1 MTDSKKS
8 LIIIAVI
15 VGLLTVGFITD
26 TNSTEVNC
34 EYSDKTTAK
43 LVGKIDG
50 IRNFES
56 KTKDYA
62 EEKRICAVGFEAKIG
77 KKWYKTRDFYVFGP
91 DMSQSEACNKAK
103 DRAKLKVLEQH
114 SPQLVT
120 SNVEHYC
127 EEKTPEKVVEAPVKK
142 EKEYLSV
149 TDMYTTPS
157 HGADINA
164 NRRKHDRFN
173 NNMRLFNFVTM
184 LYGQFVLN

>member
-1 MTDSKKS
+1 MLDNKS
-8 LIIIAVI
+8 IVILATIIMLIIMLVA
-15 VGLLTVGFITD
+15 
-26 TNSTEVNC
+26 TNANTTEVNC
-34 EYSDKTTAK
+34 EYTDKTTAE

-127 EEKTPEKVVEAPVKK
+127 EEKTPEKVVEAPVKQ
-142 EKEYLSV
+142 EKRWVSV
-149 TDMYTTPS
+149 TDLDGPVT

-164 NRRKHDRFN
+164 NRKRHDRFN
-173 NNMRLFNFVTM
+173 DNMRLYNFVGM
-184 LYGQFVLN
+184 LFGQFVLN

>member
-1 MTDSKKS
+1 MLDNKS
-8 LIIIAVI
+8 IVILATIIMLIIMLVA
-15 VGLLTVGFITD
+15 
-26 TNSTEVNC
+26 TNANTTEVNC
-34 EYSDKTTAK
+34 EYTDKTTAE

-56 KTKDYA
+56 KTADYA
-62 EEKRICAVGFEAKIG
+62 EEKRVCAVGFEAKIG

-103 DRAKLKVLEQH
+103 DKAKIAVLEQH
-114 SPQLVT
+114 GPQYVT

-127 EEKTPEKVVEAPVKK
+127 EEKTPEKIVEAPVKK

-157 HGADINA
+157 HGADIHA
-164 NRRKHDRFN
+164 NRKRHDRFN
-173 NNMRLFNFVTM
+173 NNMRLYNFVTM

>member
-1 MTDSKKS
+1 MSDSKKS

-103 DRAKLKVLEQH
+103 DKAKIAVLEQH
-114 SPQLVT
+114 GPQYVT

-127 EEKTPEKVVEAPVKK
+127 EEKTPEKIVEVPVKK

-157 HGADINA
+157 HGADIHA
-164 NRRKHDRFN
+164 NRKRHDRFN
-173 NNMRLFNFVTM
+173 NNMRLYNFVTM